1 MPTGPLF
8 VTIKSMEE
16 HGIVIRKEGQR
27 AIIRAERTGACE
39 SCSSKKSCAQAGS
52 ENEMLIE
59 ADDPVGVKEGDK
71 VVFAVSAGS
80 VLKAGML
87 LYLFPIL
94 SFIAGVVL
102 GQAIFSGMLP
112 GYNPDL
118 VAGVSG
124 VVFLAAAFIGLK
136 VISVLYERGR
146 SMRPQVLRVERW
158 Q

>member
-1 MPTGPLF
+1 
-8 VTIKSMEE
+8 MEE
-16 HGIVIRKEGQR
+16 HGVVIRKEGQK
-27 AIIRAERTGACE
+27 AVIKAERTGACD
-39 SCSSKKSCAQAGS
+39 SCSSKKSCAQAS
-52 ENEMLIE
+52 DAEMLIE
-59 ADDPVGVKEGDK
+59 ADDPVGVKAGDK

-87 LYLFPIL
+87 LYLLPIL

-102 GQAIFSGMLP
+102 GQAVFSGLLP

-124 VVFLAAAFIGLK
+124 AAFLAAAFIALK
-136 VISVLYERGR
+136 AFSRLSERSR

-158 Q
+158 R

>member
-1 MPTGPLF
+1 M
-8 VTIKSMEE
+8 KCMEE
-16 HGIVIRKEGQR
+16 HGIVIRKEGER

-39 SCSSKKSCAQAGS
+39 SCSSKKSCAQTGS
-52 ENEMLIE
+52 ETEMLIE
-59 ADDPVGVKEGDK
+59 ADDPVGVKAGDK

-80 VLKAGML
+80 VLKAGVL

-102 GQAIFSGMLP
+102 GQAVLSGMLP

-124 VVFLAAAFIGLK
+124 LALLALAFIGLK
-136 VISVLYERGR
+136 VFSTLSERSR

>member
-1 MPTGPLF
+1 M
-8 VTIKSMEE
+8 KCMEE
-16 HGIVIRKEGQR
+16 HGIVIRKEGER

-39 SCSSKKSCAQAGS
+39 SCSSKKSCAQTGS
-52 ENEMLIE
+52 ETEMLIE
-59 ADDPVGVKEGDK
+59 ADDPVGVKAGDK

-80 VLKAGML
+80 VLKAGVL

-102 GQAIFSGMLP
+102 GQAVLSGMLP

-124 VVFLAAAFIGLK
+124 LALLALAFLGLK
-136 VISVLYERGR
+136 VFSTLSERSR

>member
-1 MPTGPLF
+1 
-8 VTIKSMEE
+8 MEE
-16 HGIVIRKEGQR
+16 HGIVIRKDGQR

-39 SCSSKKSCAQAGS
+39 SCSSRKSCGQTGS
-52 ENEMLIE
+52 ETEMLIE
-59 ADDPVGVKEGDK
+59 ADDPVGVKAGDK
-71 VVFAVSAGS
+71 VVFAVAAGS
-80 VLKAGML
+80 ILKAGML

-102 GQAIFSGMLP
+102 GQALFSGLMP

-118 VAGVSG
+118 VAGVTG

-136 VISVLYERGR
+136 VFSILSERGR

>member
-1 MPTGPLF
+1 M
-8 VTIKSMEE
+8 KCMEE
-16 HGIVIRKEGQR
+16 HGIVIRKEGER

-39 SCSSKKSCAQAGS
+39 SCSSKKSCAQTGS
-52 ENEMLIE
+52 ETEMLIE
-59 ADDPVGVKEGDK
+59 ADDPVGVKAGDK

-102 GQAIFSGMLP
+102 GQAVLSGMLP

-124 VVFLAAAFIGLK
+124 LALLALAFIGLK
-136 VISVLYERGR
+136 VFSTLSERSR